1 MNMYSIHHLSRL
13 VEKTFGSEVKSP
25 KDFNRLSESIFERT
39 GVLISATTLKR
50 IWGYLSEPVTP
61 RLSTLDVLARYLGWK
76 DWTEFQQNENPG
88 IESGMVGSEHI
99 DVLRQLKWGEVIRLV
114 WQPSRVCDVKYV
126 GAGKFQVIRAE
137 GTKLSVGDTFTC
149 HLIVDSEPLYLD
161 NLVHNGIPSATY
173 VCGRHHGIRFLRK
186 P

>member
-1 MNMYSIHHLSRL
+1 MMEGIDRLCRL
-13 VEKTFGSEVKSP
+13 VEESFGSEVKSP
-25 KDFNRLSESIFERT
+25 KAFNSIAGSIFERT

-61 RLSTLDVLARYLGWK
+61 RQTTLDVLARYIGWSN
-76 DWTEFQQNENPG
+76 WIEFQQNEKPG
-88 IESGMVGSEHI
+88 IESGIVSSEHI
-99 DVLRQLKWGEVIRLV
+99 DVLRQLKWGEVIRLL
-114 WQPSRVCDVKYV
+114 WPPSRVCDIKYI
-126 GAGKFQVIRAE
+126 GAGKFQVIKAE

-161 NLVHNGIPSATY
+161 NLIHNGTPSATY